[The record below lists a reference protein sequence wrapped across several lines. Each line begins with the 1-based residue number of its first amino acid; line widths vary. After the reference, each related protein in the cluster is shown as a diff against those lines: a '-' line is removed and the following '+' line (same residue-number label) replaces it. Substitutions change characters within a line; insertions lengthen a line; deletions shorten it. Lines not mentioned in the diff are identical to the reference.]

1 MRVKE
6 MPIGEV
12 RPYPGNPRVND
23 GAVAAVAASL
33 KEFGW
38 QQPIVVDAD
47 GTIVAGHT
55 RYKAAL
61 SLGMATVPVV
71 VASELTPEQVQAYRL
86 ADNKVGE
93 LAEWD
98 MGLLAGEL
106 DGIRGIDMGLFGFE
120 ALPCEADFGEDFTLP
135 DGDAPEFKTVSLT
148 LTGEMFG
155 EFRRILGR
163 VGECRWD
170 GGNED
175 GNRVMEVLERWDER

>member
-1 MRVKE
+1 MRVRYV
-6 MPIGEV
+6 PVAEV
-12 RPYPGNPRVND
+12 RPYGDNPRRND
-23 GAVAAVAASL
+23 GAVRAVAASIR
-33 KEFGW
+33 EFGW
-38 QQPIVVDAD
+38 RQPIVVDAD

-61 SLGMATVPVV
+61 ALGEERVPVV
-71 VASELTPEQVQAYRL
+71 VASDLTPEQCAAYRL
-86 ADNKVGE
+86 ADNRVGE

-98 MGLLAGEL
+98 ANLLALEL
-106 DGIRGIDMGLFGFE
+106 DALAALDMSQYGFDE
-120 ALPCEADFGEDFTLP
+120 PPAEADFGEDFTLP
-135 DGDAPEFKTVSLT
+135 DGDAPEFKKVTLT

-175 GNRVMEVLERWDER
+175 GNRVMEVLERWDGR